1 MTLRSVSL
9 LVFVCFLFVCLICTF
24 LLGLFACFFDKVVT
38 LALIF
43 FINGRK
49 WKFLIPLESR
59 KTKCRT
65 FSLTSFLL
73 YETISNSLTTIIA
86 FNVQNKK
93 VYTWIILQELWLK
106 PLISQRLTNVQ
117 EIFLFM
123 WILNVPT
130 PLNHIY
136 VYASLDTLEMDKLAQ
151 VILSFKISFLQ
162 SQLFKEKSN
171 LKRPFNSNYGARNNE
186 TFILKCSSTP

>member
-1 MTLRSVSL
+1 M
-9 LVFVCFLFVCLICTF
+9 LVCSCLFVFFFVCLICTF

-59 KTKCRT
+59 KTKCPT

-73 YETISNSLTTIIA
+73 YETTSNSLTTIIA

-93 VYTWIILQELWLK
+93 VYTCIILQELRLK
-106 PLISQRLTNVQ
+106 T
-117 EIFLFM
+117 
-123 WILNVPT
+123 
-130 PLNHIY
+130 
-136 VYASLDTLEMDKLAQ
+136 
-151 VILSFKISFLQ
+151 
-162 SQLFKEKSN
+162 SN
-171 LKRPFNSNYGARNNE
+171 FSDIDECARNLSCHVNS
-186 TFILKCSSTP
+186 KCTNTIESHLCTYLTGYTWDGQTCSGGFNKFPPIPAIQREE